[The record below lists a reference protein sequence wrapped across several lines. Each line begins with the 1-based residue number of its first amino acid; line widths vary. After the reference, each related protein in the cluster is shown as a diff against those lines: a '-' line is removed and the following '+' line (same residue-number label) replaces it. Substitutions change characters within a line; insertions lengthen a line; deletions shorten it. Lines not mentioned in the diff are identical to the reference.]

1 MISTFTDF
9 KYNIASFI
17 LFTLAIGILKT
28 PPDEVFTTS
37 ARQSRE
43 SYQEYQTFLKHVL
56 ENF

>member
-17 LFTLAIGILKT
+17 LLTLAIGILKT

-37 ARQSRE
+37 ALIGAE
-43 SYQEYQTFLKHVL
+43 LL
-56 ENF
+56 